1 MKKNDGKRAEVAK
14 VQPSKLKRKSAR
26 SKSAA
31 NGPASSEEKKEDPE
45 V

>member
-1 MKKNDGKRAEVAK
+1 MKKNDGKRAEVDKA
-14 VQPSKLKRKSAR
+14 QPSKLKRKSAR

-31 NGPASSEEKKEDPE
+31 NGPASSIEEKEDQE